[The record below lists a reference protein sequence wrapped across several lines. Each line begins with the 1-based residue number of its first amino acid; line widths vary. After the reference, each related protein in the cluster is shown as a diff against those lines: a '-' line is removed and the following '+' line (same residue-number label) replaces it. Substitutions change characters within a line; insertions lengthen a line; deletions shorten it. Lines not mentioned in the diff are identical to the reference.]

1 MFYVHVLEAHCG
13 LIKRLVILGPDTSEH
28 CFSVPA
34 AYTVPW
40 GTLKIYTYPTSI
52 NYTEISGGGSQAFKF
67 IRKDAAIQDHQM
79 PENHQIRFLVLNLGR
94 PHLKSSSAFL
104 FKHKTSLQLASTV
117 GPQ

>member
-1 MFYVHVLEAHCG
+1 MLYIHVLEAHCG

-28 CFSVPA
+28 WFSVPA

-67 IRKDAAIQDHQM
+67 IRKDAAVQDHQM

-94 PHLKSSSAFL
+94 PH
-104 FKHKTSLQLASTV
+104 
-117 GPQ
+117 